1 VTTRVTSRREI
12 VHDAALDC
20 FRCPISNDSAYDS
33 RAPMAEAIAVDLGAK
48 GVTKPIFHNIF
59 LASFARRF
67 LG

>member
-1 VTTRVTSRREI
+1 
-12 VHDAALDC
+12 
-20 FRCPISNDSAYDS
+20 
-33 RAPMAEAIAVDLGAK
+33 MAEAIAVDLGAK